1 MGRWMAQTG
10 DHIYQNGS
18 SDLAGFNQF
27 GERTPAGEMRYP
39 FELEFVPNTDILGST
54 NDESVWYKQ
63 LVENS
68 ENIGEDD
75 VLFEVYG

>member
-1 MGRWMAQTG
+1 
-10 DHIYQNGS
+10 
-18 SDLAGFNQF
+18 
-27 GERTPAGEMRYP
+27 MRFP
-39 FELEFVPNTDILGST
+39 FELEFVPNTDVLGST
-54 NDESVWYKQ
+54 NDESVWYRQ